1 MTAIHIDETAKF
13 QEEAAFLGQDD
24 AQIYT
29 CLHAP
34 LQTPAG
40 ALVMC
45 SSAHAE
51 LQENYRSEVL
61 LARLLATRG
70 LAALR
75 FHYRGFGHSDGDGSD
90 ATFQSMRADTLAAIE
105 QVQAA
110 TGAARVALLGV
121 RLGAL
126 IAASAAHEL
135 DDAPLVLWQPVADP
149 ARYFRD
155 ATRARRVHRLRSDA
169 SGGSSGGSLAEEL
182 GRGEPADVL
191 GYPLHRA
198 LYETLARRTLAQEL
212 GPRPRPILL
221 VQMSPRPQLDPEHAR
236 LVEALERSGAPV
248 DVKLVSAEPA
258 WWFARGVT
266 RTPPAVSRAI
276 ADWVVARLGGEQ
288 P

>member
-1 MTAIHIDETAKF
+1 
-13 QEEAAFLGQDD
+13 
-24 AQIYT
+24 
-29 CLHAP
+29 
-34 LQTPAG
+34 
-40 ALVMC
+40 
-45 SSAHAE
+45 
-51 LQENYRSEVL
+51 
-61 LARLLATRG
+61 LATTG

-110 TGAARVALLGV
+110 TGAAPVALLGV

-169 SGGSSGGSLAEEL
+169 SGGSGGGSLAEEL
-182 GRGEPADVL
+182 RRGEPADVL

-198 LYETLARRTLAQEL
+198 LYETLAGRTLAQEL
-212 GPRPRPILL
+212 GPRPRSILL

-266 RTPPAVSRAI
+266 RTPPAVRRAI